1 MQYNFT
7 IEHQRWDTGF
17 RLTYLGT
24 NTRQGV
30 YGYNYN
36 SPVPDARPFVDKP
49 RPFPNLPDVR
59 YTTNGAGHQYNA
71 LTAEV
76 TRQMKSGLFLQ
87 SSWTWAR
94 DLFDI
99 ANEGTLENPFDRQ
112 REIGVAQSIPTH
124 RWVTSA
130 TYAMPF
136 GKGRKYLSSLNR
148 ALNLAVG
155 GWDIGGV
162 YTAQTGQFLTAQYSG
177 PDTTGTAFTTSR
189 TPANVTRRPDQLH
202 DPNLPSGQ
210 TSVNRWFDPSA
221 FALPQVG
228 QFGSAAKGTIIGP
241 GVNCF
246 DFGVYKQLLVT
257 ERLRLNSEFTAIN
270 ALNHPNW
277 SNPAVNISQTGA
289 VGVITNVGGVFDSTG
304 PRALRFALRLQ
315 W

>member
-1 MQYNFT
+1 
-7 IEHQRWDTGF
+7 
-17 RLTYLGT
+17 
-24 NTRQGV
+24 
-30 YGYNYN
+30 
-36 SPVPDARPFVDKP
+36 
-49 RPFPNLPDVR
+49 
-59 YTTNGAGHQYNA
+59 
-71 LTAEV
+71 
-76 TRQMKSGLFLQ
+76 MKSGLFLQ

-94 DLFDI
+94 DLFDV
-99 ANEGTLENPFDRQ
+99 ANEGTLENPFDRR

-130 TYAMPF
+130 TYSMPF
-136 GKGRKYLSSLNR
+136 GKGRKFFSGVNR
-148 ALNLAVG
+148 ALNLLIG

-202 DPNLPSGQ
+202 SPNLPSDQ
-210 TSVNRWFDPSA
+210 RSVNRWFDPTA
-221 FALPQVG
+221 FASPQAG
-228 QFGSAAKGTIIGP
+228 QFGTAAKGTIKGP

-246 DFGVYKQLLVT
+246 DFGVYKQLFMT
-257 ERLRLNSEFTAIN
+257 ERLHLNSELTAVN

-277 SNPAVNISQTGA
+277 SNPAVNISQAGT
-289 VGVITNVGGVFDSTG
+289 VGVITGVGGVFDSTT